1 MKKVLLT
8 LITLVGFA
16 AYAQQN
22 TTPGLNQ
29 DLKVS
34 QAEAQQIHQ
43 LISKKMSANKMK
55 TAGGLINNAF
65 IGWVDTNYTLNGGS
79 STFSIFQN
87 PIWKDSTVQ
96 EEFSNATQH
105 IGSHAIGTTYDPTS
119 VIWGATQFS
128 SVDAYTVDSVYIL
141 GAYRSPSSIP
151 NPTGDSLI
159 VEFVWGP
166 ATNTTAF
173 NDGAV
178 SYTGASP
185 DDRCEYVSPKYTV
198 GSGPSYKLA
207 GTNRI
212 RTGIALTANDTIGT
226 GSQLYGVNINQLI
239 PAGNLVGYSFYFKSN
254 YTTSTSDIVF
264 STVSPKTIAAP
275 NFAGRLAQDPNIAL
289 TNLIMY
295 FCDPDGENGT
305 STLRSRELYNFNSP
319 WPSLFPETFNGHFTY
334 MMVSGTSTIG
344 LDEANVSN
352 DVELYPNPTSG
363 IVNIAIT
370 QGGTYTIELVNM
382 LGQTV
387 HAEEVSVSGN
397 ESINRN
403 FSNLTK
409 GIYLVNVKGDNY
421 SSTTKL
427 TINK

>member
-34 QAEAQQIHQ
+34 QAEAIEIQQ

-55 TAGGLINNAF
+55 TAGGVITNAF
-65 IGWVDTNYTLNGGS
+65 IGWVDTNYVLNGGS
-79 STFSIFQN
+79 STFNIYQN
-87 PIWKDSTVQ
+87 PIWKDSTVK
-96 EEFSNATQH
+96 EEFSNASQH

-128 SVDAYTVDSVYIL
+128 SVDQYTVDSVYVL
-141 GAYRSPSSIP
+141 GAYRTPSSIP
-151 NPTGDSLI
+151 NPVGDSLI

-166 ATNTTAF
+166 VTNTTTF
-173 NDGAV
+173 RDGVV

-185 DDRCEYVSPKYTV
+185 DDRCEYVAPMITKSAGPKFRL
-198 GSGPSYKLA
+198 S

-212 RTGIALTANDTIGT
+212 RRAIALTAADTNST
-226 GSQLYGVNINQLI
+226 GSDLHGFGINQTI
-239 PAGNLVGYSFYFKSN
+239 PAGNVCSYTFFFKSGYSPA
-254 YTTSTSDIVF
+254 TSSTVF
-264 STVSPKTIAAP
+264 STVTPKTVAAP

-305 STLRSRELYNFNSP
+305 STLRSSDLYPGGNS
-319 WPSLFPETFNGHFTY
+319 WIFPESFNGNFTY

-344 LDEANVSN
+344 LDEASINN
-352 DVELYPNPTSG
+352 NVELYPNPTSG

-397 ESINRN
+397 ENLSRN

>member
-22 TTPGLNQ
+22 TTTGLNQ

-34 QAEAQQIHQ
+34 QAEAIEIQQ

-55 TAGGLINNAF
+55 TAGGVISNAF
-65 IGWVDTNYTLNGGS
+65 IGWVDTNYVLNGGS

-87 PIWKDSTVQ
+87 PIWKDSTVK

-119 VIWGATQFS
+119 VIWGGTQFS
-128 SVDAYTVDSVYIL
+128 SVDSYTVDSVYIL

-151 NPTGDSLI
+151 NPMGDSLI

-166 ATNTTAF
+166 ISNTTTF
-173 NDGAV
+173 QDGAV

-185 DDRCEYVSPKYTV
+185 DNRCEYVAPKYSI
-198 GSGPSYKLA
+198 GAGLSYKLA

-212 RTGIALTANDTIGT
+212 RKAIALTAADTNST
-226 GSQLYGVNINQLI
+226 GSDLYGFGINKVI
-239 PAGNLVGYSFYFKSN
+239 PAGNVCAYSFFFKSGYSPA
-254 YTTSTSDIVF
+254 TSSTVF
-264 STVSPKTIAAP
+264 STVTPKTVAAP
-275 NFAGRLAQDPNIAL
+275 NFAGRLTQDPNLSL

-305 STLRSRELYNFNSP
+305 STLRSRELYNFSSP
-319 WPSLFPETFNGHFTY
+319 WPSLFPESFNGHFTY
-334 MMVSGTSTIG
+334 LMVSGTSTIG
-344 LDEANVSN
+344 LDEASINN
-352 DVELYPNPTSG
+352 NVELYPNPTSG

-397 ESINRN
+397 ENLSRN